1 VSVRTGSVAAI
12 LAAIAVCGAPY
23 GASAQSLEDALAV
36 AYRTNPTIRA
46 ERARLRATEEL
57 KAQAWAN
64 ALPQITA
71 SGSYQKVDE
80 TQVINSAV
88 IGGGTGATEQQFDL
102 NTVTGG
108 VQGEQVIFA
117 GFRNY
122 NAIKQARARVR
133 AGGAQLAATE
143 QSVLL
148 DVATAYFDVLRDT
161 TIFDSNRNQVEVLL
175 RQLDEAQARFR
186 VGEVTRTDVSQA
198 EARLAGARARLSG
211 AQAQLAISRS
221 RYVELV
227 GEAPGTLEEAPPLP
241 EVPESHDAAQ
251 ALGAI
256 YAPAVIVA
264 RENETA
270 SRKQVAIAKGVF
282 LPRVSLT
289 AGYQYAEEPS
299 SFTLSD
305 EQFTYGAR
313 ASIPIFQG
321 GLNLSRVREAR
332 ALADSAEAGV
342 EEAERRVGAQVTGA
356 WEQLIAA
363 RTTITA
369 ARAQVDANRLA
380 LEGVRRESQLGARTP
395 LDVLDAE
402 QELLNA
408 EVQLATA
415 QRDERAAAFGLLA
428 ASGVL
433 TLDAI
438 GVDPESVIPAED

>member
-1 VSVRTGSVAAI
+1 MSVRTGSVAAI

-198 EARLAGARARLSG
+198 EARLAGAR
-211 AQAQLAISRS
+211 
-221 RYVELV
+221 
-227 GEAPGTLEEAPPLP
+227 
-241 EVPESHDAAQ
+241 
-251 ALGAI
+251 
-256 YAPAVIVA
+256 
-264 RENETA
+264 
-270 SRKQVAIAKGVF
+270 
-282 LPRVSLT
+282 
-289 AGYQYAEEPS
+289 
-299 SFTLSD
+299 
-305 EQFTYGAR
+305 
-313 ASIPIFQG
+313 
-321 GLNLSRVREAR
+321 
-332 ALADSAEAGV
+332 
-342 EEAERRVGAQVTGA
+342 
-356 WEQLIAA
+356 
-363 RTTITA
+363 
-369 ARAQVDANRLA
+369 
-380 LEGVRRESQLGARTP
+380 
-395 LDVLDAE
+395 
-402 QELLNA
+402 
-408 EVQLATA
+408 
-415 QRDERAAAFGLLA
+415 
-428 ASGVL
+428 
-433 TLDAI
+433 
-438 GVDPESVIPAED
+438 

>member
-1 VSVRTGSVAAI
+1 MSVKAGAALAFFIAAGVA
-12 LAAIAVCGAPY
+12 LGPRQAA
-23 GASAQSLEDALAV
+23 AQSLEDALAV

-57 KAQAWAN
+57 KAQAWAG
-64 ALPQITA
+64 ALPQISA
-71 SGSYQKVDE
+71 SGSYQKVNE
-80 TQVINSAV
+80 TQTINSEV
-88 IGGGTGATEQQFDL
+88 FGGTGPTTEEFDL
-102 NTVTGG
+102 DTLTAG
-108 VQGEQVIFA
+108 VQGEQVIFS

-122 NAIKQARARVR
+122 NAIRQAKARVR

-143 QSVLL
+143 QAVLL
-148 DVATAYFDVLRDT
+148 DVATAFFDVLRDT
-161 TIFDSNRNQVEVLL
+161 AIFNSNSNQVEVLL

-198 EARLAGARARLSG
+198 EARLARARASLSG
-211 AQAQLAISRS
+211 AQAQLAVSRA
-221 RYVELV
+221 RYTELV
-227 GEAPGTLEEAPPLP
+227 GEAPGTLEDAPPLP
-241 EVPESHDAAQ
+241 QTPDSRDAAQ
-251 ALGAI
+251 ALGAT

-264 RENETA
+264 RENAEA
-270 SRKQVAIAKGVF
+270 SRRQVAIAKGVF
-282 LPRVSLT
+282 APTVSIT

-299 SFTLSD
+299 SFALSD

-313 ASIPIFQG
+313 ASIPLFQG
-321 GLNLSRVREAR
+321 GRNLSKVREAR

-342 EEAERRVGAQVTGA
+342 EEARRRVEAQVTGA
-356 WEQLIAA
+356 WEQLMAA
-363 RTTITA
+363 RTTIAA
-369 ARAQVDANRLA
+369 ARAQVEANRLA
-380 LEGVRRESQLGARTP
+380 LDGVRRESQLGARTT

-415 QRDERAAAFGLLA
+415 LRDERAAAFSLLA
-428 ASGVL
+428 AAGVL

>member
-1 VSVRTGSVAAI
+1 MSVKTGSVAA
-12 LAAIAVCGAPY
+12 LVAIAVCAAPY

-80 TQVINSAV
+80 KQTINSAV
-88 IGGGTGATEQQFDL
+88 IGGGAGATEQQFDL

-143 QSVLL
+143 QGVLL

-198 EARLAGARARLSG
+198 EARLAGARAQLSR
-211 AQAQLAISRS
+211 AQAQLAISRA
-221 RYVELV
+221 RYTELV
-227 GEAPGTLEEAPPLP
+227 GEAPGTLETAPDLP
-241 EVPESHDAAQ
+241 ELPDSLDSAQ
-251 ALGAI
+251 AVGAI

-282 LPRVSLT
+282 LPQVSLT

-332 ALADSAEAGV
+332 ALADSAEASV
-342 EEAERRVGAQVTGA
+342 VEAERRVGAQVTNA

-380 LEGVRRESQLGARTP
+380 LEGVRRESQLGARTT

>member
-1 VSVRTGSVAAI
+1 
-12 LAAIAVCGAPY
+12 
-23 GASAQSLEDALAV
+23 
-36 AYRTNPTIRA
+36 
-46 ERARLRATEEL
+46 
-57 KAQAWAN
+57 
-64 ALPQITA
+64 
-71 SGSYQKVDE
+71 
-80 TQVINSAV
+80 
-88 IGGGTGATEQQFDL
+88 
-102 NTVTGG
+102 
-108 VQGEQVIFA
+108 
-117 GFRNY
+117 
-122 NAIKQARARVR
+122 
-133 AGGAQLAATE
+133 
-143 QSVLL
+143 
-148 DVATAYFDVLRDT
+148 
-161 TIFDSNRNQVEVLL
+161 
-175 RQLDEAQARFR
+175 
-186 VGEVTRTDVSQA
+186 
-198 EARLAGARARLSG
+198 
-211 AQAQLAISRS
+211 
-221 RYVELV
+221 
-227 GEAPGTLEEAPPLP
+227 
-241 EVPESHDAAQ
+241 
-251 ALGAI
+251 
-256 YAPAVIVA
+256 
-264 RENETA
+264 

-313 ASIPIFQG
+313 ASVPIFQG
-321 GLNLSRVREAR
+321 GLNLSRVREAK

-342 EEAERRVGAQVTGA
+342 EQAERRVGAQVTAA

-380 LEGVRRESQLGARTP
+380 LEGVRRESQLGARTT